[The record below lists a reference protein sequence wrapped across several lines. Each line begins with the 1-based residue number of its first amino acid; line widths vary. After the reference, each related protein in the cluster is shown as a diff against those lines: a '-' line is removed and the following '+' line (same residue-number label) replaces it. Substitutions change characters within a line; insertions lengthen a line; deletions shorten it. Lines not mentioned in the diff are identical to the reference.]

1 VRIGAIGGR
10 VKGMTEIAYDEFS
23 IKQKL
28 GARVVNLDEKEMTE
42 KVAAMSDE
50 EAEQLLE
57 EKQAFLKP
65 CKILSTKDDMLE
77 SIKYSRKRCSIRA
90 SSTNPIPNTS
100 SINNLVGF
108 GYSKFN
114 RCNAE

>member
-1 VRIGAIGGR
+1 MLGQIYYVVVGGGR

-50 EAEQLLE
+50 EAAALLA
-57 EKQAFLKP
+57 QYAFAV
-65 CKILSTKDDMLE
+65 TTE
-77 SIKYSRKRCSIRA
+77 
-90 SSTNPIPNTS
+90 
-100 SINNLVGF
+100 
-108 GYSKFN
+108 
-114 RCNAE
+114 